1 MTSERLDARRAEGL
15 ILNMR
20 PREDLLRNAEREAR
34 VRGLHDVAIFDVD
47 CHIIETTRLAE
58 IVPYI
63 SNEAIRDRYEAVP
76 ESAGLNLPSSYGDK
90 DVAGR
95 IYRAEH
101 VPGTRGVP
109 RVEDLLGDLRLM
121 GIDHASV
128 FPTPML
134 ALGEHPEVDVEV
146 ALGRAYNRWLIDH
159 VLTDH
164 PTLKAMLYLPFNDPE
179 AALEEVVELGD
190 KPGVVGFLVTSVR
203 RNPVYHN
210 AFMPVYAALEER
222 GLPIGFHGGV
232 NWTKDSASGALNRFL
247 TVHALDF
254 PLYNMIHLFNIVI
267 NGLPER
273 FPRLKW
279 VFYEA
284 GLSWLAFV
292 AMRLDHEYMMRPSE
306 APQLRKKPSEY
317 LKDMYF
323 ATQPLE
329 YPSKIEYLEM
339 LFDMVNG
346 ASQFLYAS
354 DYPHWDFDLPSKIY
368 DLPFLSEPEK
378 RQVLGGNAYGL
389 FNVKSEAPS
398 LPRLENRAV

>member
-1 MTSERLDARRAEGL
+1 MATERLDARRAEGL

-20 PREDLLRNAEREAR
+20 PREDLLHNAHREAR
-34 VRGLHDVAIFDVD
+34 VRGLHDIAIFDVD
-47 CHIIETTRLAE
+47 CHIIETMRLAE

-63 SNEAIRDRYEAVP
+63 SNEAIRDRYEMVP
-76 ESAGLNLPSSYGDK
+76 ESAGLNLPSTYGDK

-95 IYRAEH
+95 IYRSEH

-109 RVEDLLGDLRLM
+109 RIADLLGDLRLM
-121 GIDHASV
+121 GVDHASV

-159 VLTDH
+159 VLIDH

-203 RNPVYHN
+203 RNPVYHD

-254 PLYNMIHLFNIVI
+254 PLYNMIHLFNIII

-339 LFDMVNG
+339 IFDMVNG
-346 ASQFLYAS
+346 GSQFLYAS

-368 DLPFLSEPEK
+368 DLPFLSEREK
-378 RQVLGGNAYGL
+378 LQVLGGNAYRL
-389 FNVKSEAPS
+389 FNMESEATG
-398 LPRLENRAV
+398 LTRLENRAV